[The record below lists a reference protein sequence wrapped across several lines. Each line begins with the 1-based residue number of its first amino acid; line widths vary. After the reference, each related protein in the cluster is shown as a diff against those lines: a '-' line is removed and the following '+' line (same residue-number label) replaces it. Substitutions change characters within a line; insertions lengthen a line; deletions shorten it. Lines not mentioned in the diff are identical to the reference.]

1 MRLAPSF
8 VFLRLDSAFFYLQI
22 SFVFQTDSLHQFLF
36 KACPPSGV
44 RGLLTHLFPICLCG
58 SHHPPV
64 RLVPSFVFPR
74 LDSAFFYLQ
83 ISLVFQTDSLHQF
96 LFKACPPSGVRGLL
110 TYLFPIR
117 PCVSHHLPVWLTP
130 SARVAHTICPC
141 GSHHLPVRL
150 APLVKL
156 KSTNNLLFISTLAS
170 TFLCLRFVIPSFI
183 VRLLFLVEPL

>member
-44 RGLLTHLFPICLCG
+44 RGLLTHLFPICLCHPH
-58 SHHPPV
+58 SH
-64 RLVPSFVFPR
+64 L
-74 LDSAFFYLQ
+74 L
-83 ISLVFQTDSLHQF
+83 ISKFANLLIF
-96 LFKACPPSGVRGLL
+96 LP
-110 TYLFPIR
+110 
-117 PCVSHHLPVWLTP
+117 
-130 SARVAHTICPC
+130 ARAARTICPC

-150 APLVKL
+150 APLAKL

-183 VRLLFLVEPL
+183 LRLLFIVEPL